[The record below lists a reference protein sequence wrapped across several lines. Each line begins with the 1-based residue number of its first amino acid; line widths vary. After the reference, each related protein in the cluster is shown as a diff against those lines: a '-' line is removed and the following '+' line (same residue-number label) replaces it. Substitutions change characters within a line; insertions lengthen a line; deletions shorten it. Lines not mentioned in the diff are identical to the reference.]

1 MKANVS
7 YKFRDTVGLTTNCLL
22 QLYLKLIPS
31 CSIPENL
38 VDSEDVKKI
47 PTFMKPENSTW

>member
-47 PTFMKPENSTW
+47 PTFMKPENST